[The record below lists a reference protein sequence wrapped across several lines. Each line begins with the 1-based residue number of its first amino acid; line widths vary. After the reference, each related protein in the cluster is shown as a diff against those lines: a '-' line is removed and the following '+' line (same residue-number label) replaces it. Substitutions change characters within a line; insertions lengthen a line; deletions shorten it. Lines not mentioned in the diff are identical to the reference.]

1 MNPID
6 TPVTLPSPAQ
16 AAASGFAPA
25 TTNTLAIVSLVLGI
39 AAFLVGIFLPF
50 LMQIGAVV
58 CGHLARRQIAAS
70 RGAQRGEGMALA
82 GLILGYIGLVLW
94 AVVGLFIGGS
104 VMALAGLAR

>member
-1 MNPID
+1 M
-6 TPVTLPSPAQ
+6 
-16 AAASGFAPA
+16 
-25 TTNTLAIVSLVLGI
+25 LGI